1 MSSFS
6 IALILGAKG
15 TNVLSGLSHPFSIH
29 IWLHL
34 FSHIIQNLKSTHIFT
49 HFSHRII
56 INPNSTFNTFKPRTT
71 QDNTTIYN
79 NNIIQ
84 YTLQGVYRTLTHR
97 QLTTWYLLRPPTWRD
112 FNHSTW
118 LPDIFYGHQPEG
130 TLTTSLGYLIYW
142 ADFNPQFFRSFY
154 GRQSEWTFTTQLT
167 TWYTGR
173 TLTPQFSPMSV
184 TATTLSCYLT
194 IFSDQQIS
202 IFY

>member
-1 MSSFS
+1 M
-6 IALILGAKG
+6 
-15 TNVLSGLSHPFSIH
+15 
-29 IWLHL
+29 
-34 FSHIIQNLKSTHIFT
+34 
-49 HFSHRII
+49 
-56 INPNSTFNTFKPRTT
+56 FNTFRPHTTKNRTV
-71 QDNTTIYN
+71 IYN

-194 IFSDQQIS
+194 NFLINRYQYFTNKWNGIQIKFNTRNLEYPICRS
-202 IFY
+202 LI